1 MAKDTFLYRKST
13 LNLRGK
19 LVDLALPSVMGI
31 LNITPD
37 SFFKSSRVQSID
49 DALFRVEDFL
59 KQGAKFIDLGAYSS
73 RPGAT
78 DITVDEE
85 LQRLIPFVEAIT
97 EKLPEAILSIDT
109 FRSKVA
115 KNAIQAGAHIINDI
129 SAGSLDDQMFDTVA
143 ALNVPYIIMHMKGN
157 PQNMR
162 DFADYKNISIEVSN
176 YFSAKIAKLKA
187 LGVKDVIIDPGFG
200 FSKTL
205 DHNYELLQN
214 LQDLHIFGLPILVG
228 VSRKG
233 MIHKLLK
240 TTAAASLNG
249 TSVVNTIALLKG
261 ANILR
266 VHDVKEASEC
276 IAIVQKMQQQYPLK

>member
-1 MAKDTFLYRKST
+1 MAKDTFLYRKRM

-19 LVDLALPSVMGI
+19 LVDLAIPSVMGI

-37 SFFKSSRVQSID
+37 SFFKGSRVESID

-85 LQRLIPFVEAIT
+85 LQRLIPYVEAIN
-97 EKLPEAILSIDT
+97 KRLPEAILSIDT
-109 FRSKVA
+109 FRSQVA
-115 KNAIQAGAHIINDI
+115 KYAIQAGGHIVNDI
-129 SAGSLDDQMFDTVA
+129 SAGSLDNEMFTTVA

-157 PQNMR
+157 PQNMNE
-162 DFADYKNISIEVSN
+162 FANYKDISIEVSN
-176 YFSAKIAKLKA
+176 YFSSKIASLHA

-200 FSKTL
+200 FSKTI
-205 DHNYELLQN
+205 DHNYELLQHLDD
-214 LQDLHIFGLPILVG
+214 LQIFGLPILAG

-233 MIHKLLK
+233 MIHKFLN
-240 TTAAASLNG
+240 TTAAEALNG

-276 IAIVQKMQQQYPLK
+276 VQIVHKMQQQYQLK